1 MAVHHLAKRYVL
13 QSKEKILEMHEQAY
27 TLKEIFAE
35 IPELNQNISYQSLSR
50 VCLQMDLFNKKKSK
64 EITSKE
70 EVETQEIT
78 SNPEPKKEMTNAER
92 NLEKLTNRK
101 PKFSYDPHT
110 KGKDFY

>member
-1 MAVHHLAKRYVL
+1 MAVRHLAKRYVL

-50 VCLQMDLFNKKKSK
+50 VCLQMDLFNKKQSK

-70 EVETQEIT
+70 VETHEIT

-92 NLEKLTNRK
+92 HLEKLTNRE
-101 PKFSYDPHT
+101 PEFFYDPHT
-110 KGKDFY
+110 DGKDLI

>member
-1 MAVHHLAKRYVL
+1 MAARHLAKRYVL
-13 QSKEKILEMHEQAY
+13 QSKEKIMEMHEQAY

-70 EVETQEIT
+70 VEAQQIN
-78 SNPEPKKEMTNAER
+78 SNSESKKKMTNAER